1 MVLLKTTRVLTV
13 NHRLSIGTTCTDHQ
27 TPESGVSV
35 CSEKK
40 LKFNT
45 HGDDGF
51 KFITESHI
59 ARQAVNNLKER
70 TKWYSKLEDYK
81 HLTC

>member
-1 MVLLKTTRVLTV
+1 MVLLETTRVLTV

-45 HGDDGF
+45 HGDDGL
-51 KFITESHI
+51 ITESRI
-59 ARQAVNNLKER
+59 ARQTVNNLKER
-70 TKWYSKLEDYK
+70 TKW
-81 HLTC
+81 